1 MTGDARAALER
12 SGFSRRRFL
21 RGSGAL
27 IVGFSV
33 ARLTA
38 SLETTPDAIAAQ
50 RFDGTG
56 NSALDAW
63 IAVADDGSVT
73 AYTGKCEFGQGLYTA
88 QTQLVAEELGVALDR
103 VKLIQC
109 DTARCPDQGTTSGS
123 QSHPTNFNQGN
134 LALAAATARSALMD
148 LASARFGVPVTEL
161 TVRNGV
167 VGVRNDPAKTAWY
180 GALIG
185 GRKFNLTLGTTATR
199 KHPREW
205 TVLGTSVPRIEIP
218 ALVTGRFEYIHNI
231 RVPGMLHGRVV
242 RPPVVGAT
250 VVGVDESSIRDLPGF
265 VKVVV
270 KHNFVG
276 VVAEKPWQAMQA
288 ANTLKVAWSSGYQAA
303 GPRPL
308 LRAPSE

>member
-1 MTGDARAALER
+1 MSPKKSSRTTDPPAMTDDARAALER

-38 SLETTPDAIAAQ
+38 GLETTPDAIAAQ

-103 VKLIQC
+103 VKLVQC

-167 VGVRNDPAKTAWY
+167 VGDETTLRRRPRTVR
-180 GALIG
+180 
-185 GRKFNLTLGTTATR
+185 
-199 KHPREW
+199 
-205 TVLGTSVPRIEIP
+205 
-218 ALVTGRFEYIHNI
+218 
-231 RVPGMLHGRVV
+231 
-242 RPPVVGAT
+242 
-250 VVGVDESSIRDLPGF
+250 
-265 VKVVV
+265 
-270 KHNFVG
+270 
-276 VVAEKPWQAMQA
+276 
-288 ANTLKVAWSSGYQAA
+288 
-303 GPRPL
+303 
-308 LRAPSE
+308 